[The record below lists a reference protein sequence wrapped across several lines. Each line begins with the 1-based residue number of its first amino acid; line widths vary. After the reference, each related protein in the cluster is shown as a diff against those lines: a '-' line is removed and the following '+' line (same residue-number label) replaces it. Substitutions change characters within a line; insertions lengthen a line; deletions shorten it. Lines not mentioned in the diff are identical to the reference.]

1 MTATS
6 TATLDLLPVNDA
18 AVISGDVSGTAAED
32 SATDVTG
39 TLLAADV
46 DNTDNAFQAASDVA
60 AYGSWSID
68 AAGEWSYSLDDTN
81 PAVNALNEGDT
92 LSDSFT
98 VMAEDGTEQ
107 TVSITITG
115 SNDAAVIT
123 GDVSGTAA
131 EDSDMAA
138 TGTLLSED
146 VDNADNAF
154 QAASDVAAY
163 GSWSIDA
170 AGAWTYTLDDT
181 NPAVDALNEG
191 DTLSDS
197 FTVMAEDGTEQIVS
211 ITITGSN
218 DAAVITGD
226 VSGTAAE
233 DSATD
238 VTGTLLATD
247 VDNADNAFQAASDV
261 AATYGSWS
269 IDAAGAW
276 SYSLDDTNPA
286 VNALNEGDTLSDSF
300 TVMAEDGTE
309 QTVSITITGSND
321 AAVITGD
328 VSGTAAEDS
337 DMAATGTLLSEDVD
351 NADNA
356 FQAASDVA
364 ATYGSWS
371 IDAAG
376 AWTYSLDDTNPA
388 VNALNEGDTLSD
400 SFTVMA
406 EDGTEQTVSITI
418 TGSND
423 AAVITGDVSG
433 TAAEDSD
440 MAATGTLLSED
451 VDNADNAFQAASDVA
466 ATYGSWSIDAAG
478 AWTYSLDDTNPAV
491 NALNEGDTLSDSFTV
506 MAEDGTEQTVS
517 ITITGSNDA
526 AVITGDVSGTAAEDS
541 DMAATGTLLS
551 EDVDNADNAFQAASD
566 VATYGSWSIDAA
578 GAWSYSLDDTNPAV
592 NALNEGDT
600 LSDSFTVMAEDGTE
614 QIVSITITGSNDAA
628 VITGDVSGTAAEDSA
643 TDVTGTLLA
652 TDVDNADNAFQAA
665 SDVAATYGSW
675 SIDAA
680 GAWSYSLDDTNPAVN
695 ALNEGDTLSDSFT
708 VMAED
713 GTEQTVSITITG
725 SNDAAVI
732 TGDVSGTAA
741 EDSDMAATGTLLSE
755 DVDNADNAFQA
766 ASDVAAYGSWS
777 IDAAGA
783 WTYTLD
789 DTNPMVNALNE
800 GDTLSDSFTV
810 MAEDGTEQ
818 IVSITITGSND
829 AAVITGDV
837 SGTAA
842 EDSDMAATGTLLSE
856 DVDNADNA
864 FQAASDVAA
873 TYGSWSIDAAGAW
886 TYSLDDTN
894 PAVNALNEGDTLSD
908 SFTVMAEDGTEQTVS
923 ITITGSNDAAVITG
937 DVSGTA
943 AEDSDMAATGTLL
956 SEDVDNADNAFQA
969 ASDVATY
976 GSWSIDAAGA
986 WSYSLDDTNPAV
998 NALNEGDTLS
1008 DSFTVMAEDGTEQT
1022 VSITITGSNDAA
1034 VITGDVSGTAAE
1046 DSDMAATGTLLSED
1060 VDNADNAFQAAS
1072 DVAAYG
1078 SWSIDA
1084 AGAWTYTL
1092 DDTNPMVNALNEG
1105 DTLSDSFTVM
1115 AEDGTEQIVSIT
1127 ITGSNDAAVI
1137 TGDVS
1142 GTAAED
1148 SDMAATGTLLSEDV
1162 DNADNA
1168 FQAASDV
1175 AATYGS
1181 WSIDA
1186 AGAWSYSLDD
1196 TNPAVNALNEGDTLS
1211 DSFTVMAED
1220 GTEQTVSITITG
1232 SNDAAVITGDVSG
1245 TAAEDSDMAATGTLL
1260 SEDVDNAD
1268 NAFQAASDVAAYG
1281 SWSIDAAGAWTYTL
1295 DDTNPAVDALNEGD
1309 TLSDSF
1315 TVMAEDGTEQIV
1327 SITITGSNDAAVITG
1342 DVSGTAAEDSAT
1354 DVTGTLLA
1362 TDVDNADNAF
1372 QAASDVAATYG
1383 SWSIDAA
1390 GAWSYSLDDT
1400 NPAVNALNEGDTL
1413 SDSFTVMA
1421 EDGTEQTVSITI
1433 TGSNDAAVITGDVSG
1448 TAAEDSDMAATGTLL
1463 SEDVDNADNAF
1474 QAASDVAATYGSW
1487 SIDAAGAWTYSL
1499 DDTNPAVN
1507 ALNEGDTLSDSFTVM
1522 AEDGTEQTVSITIT
1536 GSNDAAVITGDVSG
1550 TAAEDSDMAATG
1562 TLLSEDVDNADN
1574 AFQAAS
1580 DVAATYGSWSIDA
1593 AGAWTYSL
1601 DDTNPAV
1608 NALNEGDTLSDSF
1621 TVMAEDGTEQT
1632 VSITIT
1638 GSNDAAV
1645 ITGDVSGTAAEDSD
1659 MAATGT
1665 LLSEDV
1671 DNADN
1676 AFQAASDVATYGS
1689 WSIDAAGAWSYSLDD
1704 TNPAVNAL
1712 NEGDTLSDSFTVMAE
1727 DGTEQIVSITITGS
1741 NDSPVAEAISGET
1754 VDAGAPSLLLTGIFS
1769 DPDAGDTLSFSID
1782 TTGTLG
1788 SVINNGDG
1796 TFSYDVGG
1804 ALEFLPENETY
1815 EDTFTYTVT
1824 DALGASSTATA
1835 TITVTGQDNDDL
1847 VNGTENADT
1856 LSGGIG
1862 DDTLMGLQGNDVLIG
1877 GSGADALMGG
1887 EGSDTASY
1895 TTSAGFVNVSLS
1907 TGFAGGGSGSHA
1919 IGDTYNSIE
1928 NLTGSGFNDILNGDG
1943 GANVLSGMDGNDTL
1957 RGRGGDDVLIG
1968 GRGADVLEGG
1978 AGSDTAD
1985 YTTSEGFVNVSLS
1998 SGFAGGGAGSHAIG
2012 DTYSS
2017 IENLTGSG
2025 FNDILNG
2032 DSGANVLSGMDG
2044 NDTLRGRGGDDVL
2057 IGGRGAD
2064 VLEGGA
2070 GSDTA
2075 DYTTSEGFVNV
2086 SLSSGFAGGGAG
2098 SHAIGDTYSS
2108 IENLTG
2114 SAFNDIL
2121 NGDSGANVLSGMDGN
2136 DILRGREGADVLN
2149 GGEGSD
2155 TADYLGSAGF
2165 VNVSLLTGYAGGG
2178 AGSHA
2183 IGDTFNSI
2191 ENLAGSANNDR
2202 LGGDNGDNIL
2212 TGRGGDDI
2220 LAGRGGADT
2229 FVFGNGFGNDTIT
2242 DFQDGMD
2249 MLDFSTHTTVNAAT
2263 DLTITTVGSDALV
2276 SDGAGNSIT
2285 LLNAAGLIDDGDFI
2299 F

>member
-1 MTATS
+1 M
-6 TATLDLLPVNDA
+6 
-18 AVISGDVSGTAAED
+18 ISGDVSGTAAED